1 MIAKPTNTLLRRF
14 ISIAITVGVVLVYAK
29 PLPDNDQAGG
39 YLIQQQPNAEEE
51 FVVAYG
57 GDNPEYNLDSP
68 EKNTDPSF
76 GGVSN
81 PTPTIQENPT
91 PANGEPVTFEWWD
104 SIIDGIRQKIEG
116 MSAQKAMEDKFRNFD
131 CGGAKSV
138 CCSGNS
144 NNPGISGKHTCA
156 NSKFHNPPKKKKKVF
171 FFLLFSFPP
180 LFDFL
185 IFWFFFLKKNNNN
198 NNNLANEFGAK
209 RRE

>member
-14 ISIAITVGVVLVYAK
+14 ISIAITLGVVLVHAK

-39 YLIQQQPNAEEE
+39 YLIQQQQQQQQQQPNAGEE
-51 FVVAYG
+51 FLVAYG

-68 EKNTDPSF
+68 EQNTDPSF
-76 GGVSN
+76 AGVSN

-91 PANGEPVTFEWWD
+91 PANGEPAAFEWLD
-104 SIIDGIRQKIEG
+104 SIIDGIRQKFEG
-116 MSAQKAMEDKFRNFD
+116 MSSQKAMEDKFRNFD

-156 NSKFHNPPKKKKKVF
+156 NSKFHNPSKKYIYIYFF
-171 FFLLFSFPP
+171 FFLVFFFPP
-180 LFDFL
+180 LFDF
-185 IFWFFFLKKNNNN
+185 FEFFFFKKN
-198 NNNLANEFGAK
+198 
-209 RRE
+209 